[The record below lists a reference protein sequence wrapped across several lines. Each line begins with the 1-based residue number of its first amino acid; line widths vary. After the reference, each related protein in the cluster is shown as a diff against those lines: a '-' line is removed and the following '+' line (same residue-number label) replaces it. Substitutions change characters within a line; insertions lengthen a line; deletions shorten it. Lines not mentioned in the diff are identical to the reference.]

1 MRERA
6 FFLVVVFLSL
16 HAPALSSGSAYG
28 QLPPQY
34 QKWLNDE
41 AVYII
46 TPLEQEVFLKLTSD
60 RERDLFIEAFWKH
73 RDPTPASPENE
84 FKTEHYRRIS
94 YANQFFGREAAK
106 PGWRNDRGRIYIIL
120 GEPNDVQR
128 FEAQSQT
135 HPAEVWFYQDKVQ
148 LGLPAGFSLLF
159 FQPGG
164 VGEFKLYSPTRDG
177 PQALLTSYLGDPID
191 YAGAYRMLMEAE
203 PSLANISLSLVPG
216 EDTAAMGRPSLSS
229 DILIQRVET
238 TAQRQVEEM
247 YARKFVEYKDRVE
260 VEYSANYM
268 DSDSLVKVVRD
279 ASGIDFIHLSIEPK
293 RLSVGQVGKKFYTT
307 LRLNGL
313 VETMEGK
320 TAFQFDRTI
329 SLDFDPDKMAAASRQ
344 PLDIHDIF
352 PLIPGRYRVSIL
364 LKNEVS
370 KEFSSLEQT
379 LSVPAA
385 DSGIQMTL
393 PMLAYRVVKAED
405 KQDQPRPF
413 RLGPHQLYCRP
424 NRVFARED
432 KLFLAFQVNGLGP
445 ETEEKAEMRYVI
457 QKSDQAF
464 RSFTRKVTEYKEL
477 PNIIEEIPLADFE
490 PAHYRIQAALSIDG
504 REVVQAADEFDVTHL
519 ESVNRPWV
527 HSRLLPPSA
536 DPFYDYVIGTQLYN
550 TGRTDDAISHLEK
563 AVQAR
568 PDSADY
574 AQNLAR
580 AYMTKGE
587 HQKVEPLLL
596 WFFQLD
602 KPPAYDLYLLL
613 GRAYQKLG
621 EWDKAIDIFNDAV
634 SRYGIGAVLLNAV
647 GACYLEKGDSKAA
660 LVAWE
665 KSLELNPDQ
674 PQVRKSVEAIRGNK

>member
-16 HAPALSSGSAYG
+16 HAPALSLGSAYG

-73 RDPTPASPENE
+73 RDQTPASPENE

-94 YANQFFGREAAK
+94 SANQFFGREAAK
-106 PGWRNDRGRIYIIL
+106 PGWRTDRGRIYIIL

-203 PSLANISLSLVPG
+203 PSLANVSLSLVPG
-216 EDTAAMGRPSLSS
+216 EDAAAMGRPSLSS
-229 DILIQRVET
+229 DILIQLVET

-268 DSDSLVKVVRD
+268 DSDSLVTVVRD

-313 VETMEGK
+313 VATMEGK
-320 TAFQFDRTI
+320 TVFQFDRTI
-329 SLDFDPDKMAAASRQ
+329 SLDFDEEKMAAASRR
-344 PLDIHDIF
+344 PLNIHDIF
-352 PLIPGRYRVSIL
+352 PLIPGRYRISIL

-385 DSGIQMTL
+385 DSGIRMTL

-413 RLGPHQLYCRP
+413 RLGPHQLYCQP

-457 QKSDQAF
+457 QKDDQAL

-477 PNIIEEIPLADFE
+477 PNIVEEIPLADFE
-490 PAHYRIQAALSIDG
+490 PAHYRVQAALSLDG

-519 ESVNRPWV
+519 EAVNRPWI
-527 HSRLLPPSA
+527 HSRLLPSSS
-536 DPFYDYVIGTQLYN
+536 DPFYDDVIGTQLYN

-634 SRYGIGAVLLNAV
+634 SRFGVGAVLLNAV

-660 LVAWE
+660 LVAWK

>member
-6 FFLVVVFLSL
+6 FFLVGLFLSL
-16 HAPALSSGSAYG
+16 HAPALSLGSAFG
-28 QLPPQY
+28 QLPQQV

-106 PGWRNDRGRIYIIL
+106 PGWRTDRGRIYIIL

-128 FEAQSQT
+128 FEAKSQT

-177 PQALLTSYLGDPID
+177 PQALLTSYLADPID
-191 YAGAYRMLMEAE
+191 SAGAYRMLMEAE
-203 PSLANISLSLVPG
+203 PSLANVSLSLVPG
-216 EDTAAMGRPSLSS
+216 EDAAAMGRPSLSS

-293 RLSVGQVGKKFYTT
+293 RLSVGQVGKRFYTT

-313 VETMEGK
+313 VATMEGK
-320 TAFQFDRTI
+320 TVFQFDRTI
-329 SLDFDPDKMAAASRQ
+329 SLDFDEEKMAAASRQ
-344 PLDIHDIF
+344 PLNIHDIF
-352 PLIPGRYRVSIL
+352 PLIAGRYRVSIL

-385 DSGIQMTL
+385 DSGIRMTL

-413 RLGPHQLYCRP
+413 RLGPHQLYCQP

-457 QKSDQAF
+457 QKDDQAF

-477 PNIIEEIPLADFE
+477 LNIVEEIPLADFE
-490 PAHYRIQAALSIDG
+490 PAHYRIQAALSLDG

-519 ESVNRPWV
+519 EAVNRPWI
-527 HSRLLPPSA
+527 HSRLLPSSS

-596 WFFQLD
+596 WFFRLD

-621 EWDKAIDIFNDAV
+621 EWDKAIDIFSDAV
-634 SRYGIGAVLLNAV
+634 SRFGIGAVLLNAV

>member
-1 MRERA
+1 MKKRA
-6 FFLVVVFLSL
+6 FFLALLSCSL
-16 HAPALSSGSAYG
+16 FAPAFSPESASG

-34 QKWLNDE
+34 QKWLDEE

-46 TPLEQEVFLKLTSD
+46 TPLEREVFLKLTSD

-84 FKTEHYRRIS
+84 FKTEQYRRIN
-94 YANQFFGREAAK
+94 YANQFLGREAAK
-106 PGWRNDRGRIYIIL
+106 PGWRTDRGRIYIIL

-128 FEAQSQT
+128 FEAKSQT
-135 HPAEVWFYQDKVQ
+135 YPAEVWFYQDKAQ

-177 PQALLTSYLGDPID
+177 PQALLTSFLGDPLD
-191 YAGAYRMLMEAE
+191 YAGAYRTLMEAE
-203 PSLANISLSLVPG
+203 PSLVNVSLSLVPG
-216 EDTAAMGRPSLSS
+216 EDAAAMGRPSLAS

-247 YARKFVEYKDRVE
+247 YAQKFVEYKDRVD
-260 VEYSANYM
+260 VEYTANYM
-268 DSDSLVKVVRD
+268 DSDSLVKVARD
-279 ASGIDFIHLSIEPK
+279 ASGIDFVHLSIEPK
-293 RLSVGQVGKKFYTT
+293 RLSVGQSGKKFYTT

-313 VETMEGK
+313 VATMEGK
-320 TAFQFDRTI
+320 TVFQFDRAI
-329 SLDFDPDKMAAASRQ
+329 SLDLDEEKMAAASRQ

-385 DSGIQMTL
+385 GSGIQMTL

-405 KQDQPRPF
+405 KPDQPRPF
-413 RLGPHQLYCRP
+413 RLGPHQLYCQP
-424 NRVFARED
+424 NRVFARKD
-432 KLFLAFQVNGLGP
+432 SLSLAFQVNGL
-445 ETEEKAEMRYVI
+445 ETEATEKAEMRYVI
-457 QKSDQAF
+457 QKNDQAF
-464 RSFTRKVTEYKEL
+464 WSFTRKVTEYSEL

-490 PAHYRIQAALSIDG
+490 PAHYRILAVLSIDG
-504 REVVQAADEFDVTHL
+504 RDVVQAADEFDVTHL
-519 ESVNRPWV
+519 EAVNRPWV

-536 DPFYDYVIGTQLYN
+536 DPFYQYVIGTQLYN

-563 AVQAR
+563 AVLAR
-568 PDSADY
+568 PNSADY
-574 AQNLAR
+574 AQSLAR

-587 HQKVEPLLL
+587 PQKVEPLLL
-596 WFFQLD
+596 WFFKLD
-602 KPPAYDLYLLL
+602 KPPAYDLFLLL
-613 GRAYQKLG
+613 GGAYQKLG
-621 EWDKAIDIFNDAV
+621 EWDKAIDIFNEAV
-634 SRYGIGAVLLNAV
+634 SRYGVNAVLLNSI
-647 GACYLEKGDSKAA
+647 GSCYLEKGDSRAA

-674 PQVRKSVEAIRGNK
+674 PQVRKSVEAMRGNK